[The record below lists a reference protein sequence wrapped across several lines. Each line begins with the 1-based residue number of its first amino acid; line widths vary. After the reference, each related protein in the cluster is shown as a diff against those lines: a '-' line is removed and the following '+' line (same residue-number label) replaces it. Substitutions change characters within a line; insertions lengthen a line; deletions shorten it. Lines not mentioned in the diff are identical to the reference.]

1 MPETTIRTALLLT
14 VATLAG
20 ACTSEQPEAGTTAVA
35 PATVGRSPA
44 AMPRRPAP
52 EEASVHFVTPEDGA
66 IVSSPVRVV
75 FAITGMDLVPAGKD
89 AENSGHHHVLI
100 DTDLPDLS
108 LPIPAD
114 EKHVHFGDGSATA
127 ELELPPGKHTLQL
140 LFADYLHIP
149 HDAPVYSERIT
160 ITVE

>member
-1 MPETTIRTALLLT
+1 VPETIIRPALLLAA
-14 VATLAG
+14 ATLAS
-20 ACTSEQPEAGTTAVA
+20 ACTPEQPEAGTTAV
-35 PATVGRSPA
+35 PTSVGTAPA

-52 EEASVHFVTPEDGA
+52 AGASVHFLAPEDGA
-66 IVSSPVRVV
+66 IVSSPVRVE
-75 FAITGMDLVPAGKD
+75 FAVTGMDLVPAGKD

-100 DTDLPDLS
+100 DTDLPDLT

-114 EKHVHFGDGSATA
+114 DKHVHFGDGSARA
-127 ELELPPGKHTLQL
+127 ELALAPGEHTLQL